1 MTSRDAKRN
10 ALSNAELECR
20 LGPARL
26 AELSL
31 AQFGGVM
38 MTEDVFSGHR
48 TIDRMFRQEPDQK
61 LPFSG
66 WVFLSGEE
74 SPEAS
79 ADERG
84 LRLHDCLAVLR
95 IAPEVAAYLN
105 LPPGTELV
113 RTSNETFEP
122 NAEQ

>member
-1 MTSRDAKRN
+1 
-10 ALSNAELECR
+10 
-20 LGPARL
+20 L